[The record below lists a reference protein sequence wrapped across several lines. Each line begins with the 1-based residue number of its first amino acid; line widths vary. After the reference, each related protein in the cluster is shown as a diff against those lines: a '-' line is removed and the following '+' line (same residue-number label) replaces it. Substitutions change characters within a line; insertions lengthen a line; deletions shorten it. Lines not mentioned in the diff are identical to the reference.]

1 MLSLVAMLSL
11 MNLETLTWGNNGF
24 KVDYESIKKNLNQ
37 ELEMEDKR
45 IPQQV
50 QKIQQWLKKTRIFH
64 VFFC

>member
-11 MNLETLTWGNNGF
+11 MNLETLTLGNNGF
-24 KVDYESIKKNLNQ
+24 KVDYESIKKFLNQ

-50 QKIQQWLKKTRIFH
+50 QKIQQWLKKT
-64 VFFC
+64 

>member
-11 MNLETLTWGNNGF
+11 MNLETLTLGNNGF
-24 KVDYESIKKNLNQ
+24 KVDYESIKNFLNQ

-50 QKIQQWLKKTRIFH
+50 QKIQQWLKKT
-64 VFFC
+64 